1 MQSLASLTLG
11 VSHEQQQ
18 QQQQQCEQQFVV
30 VVFLGSMRV
39 LNVSVGRRRQ

>member
-11 VSHEQQQ
+11 VSHEQQ